1 MEINRTIL
9 IADASED
16 FRSVLVEALRLEEG
30 LDVVAQTGDGLEA
43 IQLIREWKPDVLVMD
58 LVLGRADG
66 FDVLDSVRGI
76 PRSTLILSSFA
87 RGCMADQVANRGGDY
102 CPAASHRWSSASGCW
117 PASPGTRRD
126 PTAR

>member
-58 LVLGRADG
+58 LVLAGLTASMCWTPSGASRA
-66 FDVLDSVRGI
+66 
-76 PRSTLILSSFA
+76 A
-87 RGCMADQVANRGGDY
+87 R
-102 CPAASHRWSSASGCW
+102 
-117 PASPGTRRD
+117 
-126 PTAR
+126 

>member
-43 IQLIREWKPDVLVMD
+43 IQLIR
-58 LVLGRADG
+58 
-66 FDVLDSVRGI
+66 
-76 PRSTLILSSFA
+76 
-87 RGCMADQVANRGGDY
+87 
-102 CPAASHRWSSASGCW
+102 
-117 PASPGTRRD
+117 
-126 PTAR
+126 

>member
-58 LVLGRADG
+58 LLCCC
-66 FDVLDSVRGI
+66 I
-76 PRSTLILSSFA
+76 RSRT
-87 RGCMADQVANRGGDY
+87 
-102 CPAASHRWSSASGCW
+102 
-117 PASPGTRRD
+117 
-126 PTAR
+126 

>member
-43 IQLIREWKPDVLVMD
+43 IQLIREWKPDVLV
-58 LVLGRADG
+58 
-66 FDVLDSVRGI
+66 
-76 PRSTLILSSFA
+76 T
-87 RGCMADQVANRGGDY
+87 
-102 CPAASHRWSSASGCW
+102 WSSAGLTASMCWTPSG
-117 PASPGTRRD
+117 ASRA
-126 PTAR
+126 AR

>member
-43 IQLIREWKPDVLVMD
+43 IQLIRE
-58 LVLGRADG
+58 
-66 FDVLDSVRGI
+66 
-76 PRSTLILSSFA
+76 
-87 RGCMADQVANRGGDY
+87 
-102 CPAASHRWSSASGCW
+102 
-117 PASPGTRRD
+117 
-126 PTAR
+126 